1 MKIFFIMGCLYI
13 VCMYSLPLLIIVS
26 FFVGGWEKFWVI
38 SAIMTISGIVLF
50 FKTGWYLSWKETKKH
65 GVKVSNLS
73 ALGPSPVHAIITI
86 LAIFGYFY
94 SWIWMLLD
102 SRSTERIVINTI
114 GPLFLLFA
122 IILYYWKIK
131 K

>member
-1 MKIFFIMGCLYI
+1 MGCLYI

-26 FFVGGWEKFWVI
+26 FFLEGWKQFWVI
-38 SAIMTISGIVLF
+38 SAIMIISGIVLF
-50 FKTGWYLSWKETKKH
+50 FKTGWFLSWNEAKKH

-73 ALGPSPVHAIITI
+73 ALGPSPAHAIFTI
-86 LAIFGYFY
+86 LAIFGYLY
-94 SWIWMLLD
+94 SWIWMILD
-102 SRSTERIVINTI
+102 SRSTERIVINII
-114 GPLFLLFA
+114 GSLFLLFA